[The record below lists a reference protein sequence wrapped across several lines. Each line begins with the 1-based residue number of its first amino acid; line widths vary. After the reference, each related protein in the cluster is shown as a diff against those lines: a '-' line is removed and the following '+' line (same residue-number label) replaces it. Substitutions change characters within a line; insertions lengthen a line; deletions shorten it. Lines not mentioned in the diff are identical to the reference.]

1 MGPGVQAPTSFSK
14 RLGSCASPCRL
25 QDRLP
30 VRALLKELGPGESE
44 AIALT
49 SQLTPP
55 PLIVLDDRKARLIAR
70 AWELSVT
77 GGAGILVLAKDVGL
91 IPAAR
96 PLLEDLRSAGL
107 YMSDARANEV
117 LDIIG
122 E

>member
-1 MGPGVQAPTSFSK
+1 
-14 RLGSCASPCRL
+14 L